1 MTKELITDF
10 YNALVLAL
18 PEYNIFLNDDGKK
31 MRNPARTNEDP
42 EITCVE
48 DALSSVG
55 VALVVGSRLTNRTTK
70 TEVIGRA
77 VRVLKV
83 PIEIRTQRIGSTE
96 PTPVLD
102 ILDDLESAVVSLRD
116 NSLITNWTLE
126 EGGEY
131 ENRPGWGFLVVSKIY
146 SVKRK

>member
-1 MTKELITDF
+1 
-10 YNALVLAL
+10 
-18 PEYNIFLNDDGKK
+18 

-55 VALVVGSRLTNRTTK
+55 VALVVGSRLTTRATK